1 MARHKGKISAVM
13 LGVCGAFP
21 VYAGLQK
28 RAPLW
33 AQRASLEWLY
43 RLCQE
48 PRRLF
53 KRYLVTNTTFV
64 VLMVKEFVWRRS

>member
-1 MARHKGKISAVM
+1 M
-13 LGVCGAFP
+13 
-21 VYAGLQK
+21 
-28 RAPLW
+28 
-33 AQRASLEWLY
+33 EWLY

-64 VLMVKEFVWRRS
+64 VLMVREKLRRQF